1 MEKIHHMTD
10 FVKDVIMKCGGSLS
24 HHHGI
29 GTKNTERYNSVM
41 PPLKKDMLRHLK
53 NRMDPKNVFC
63 VENFFEKQK
72 EEVEEDKDSKVD
84 AKL

>member
-63 VENFFEKQK
+63 VENFFEQQK
-72 EEVEEDKDSKVD
+72 EDVEQDKDSKVD

>member
-72 EEVEEDKDSKVD
+72 EDVEEDKDSKVD

>member
-1 MEKIHHMTD
+1 MTD
-10 FVKDVIMKCGGSLS
+10 FVKDVILKCGGSLS

-29 GTKNTERYNSVM
+29 GTKNTERYNSIM

-53 NRMDPKNVFC
+53 NRMDPRNVFC
-63 VENFFEKQK
+63 VENFFERQK
-72 EEVEEDKDSKVD
+72 EEVAGIENSKEENFQVT

>member
-1 MEKIHHMTD
+1 MTD

-72 EEVEEDKDSKVD
+72 EDIEEDKDSKVD